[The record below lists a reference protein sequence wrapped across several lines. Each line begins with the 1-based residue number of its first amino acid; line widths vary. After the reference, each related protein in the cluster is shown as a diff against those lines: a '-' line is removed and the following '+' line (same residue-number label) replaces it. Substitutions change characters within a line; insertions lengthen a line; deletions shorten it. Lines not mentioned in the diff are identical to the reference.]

1 MKMTLRWFGSDVD
14 SVPLKY
20 IRQIPGVK
28 GVVTTLYDIP
38 AGEVWPKERIRAIN
52 DEVEQFD
59 LKILGIE
66 SVNIHDAIKVG
77 LPERDHYIENYIKT
91 LKNLSSEGIHL
102 VCYNFMPVFDWTR
115 SDLAKEREDGS
126 TVLSY
131 NQDIIDQINPTDMFK
146 QIDTKSNGFVLPGW
160 EPERMAR
167 IQSLFKMY
175 KDVDSIKLFENLKY
189 FLEAIMPTCEK
200 YGVKMAIHPDDPAWP
215 VFDLPRIVTDKEKLL
230 KIISLVDSPYNGVT
244 LCTGSLGSNPEN
256 DIPDIIRS
264 LGSRIHFAHVRN
276 VRHLEKGKFDE
287 AAHLSSDGSLNMYEI
302 MKAFYDI
309 GFDGI
314 MRPDH
319 GRAIWDEKSMP
330 GYGLY
335 DRALGV
341 AYLNGLWEAIIK
353 QNMLPKDSGKEFF
366 IHRLDKLLVH

>member
-20 IRQIPGVK
+20 IRQIPSVK